1 MDKKWLLLKY
11 RSFFI
16 SVRKEF
22 LLMKT
27 LDLKKNNILNFEK
40 LEETEISNNMWEQ
53 DLIRSWKFLKM
64 THTLESRDILPELY
78 LHQEYNY
85 EYKEQEW
92 KYYDYVPDNEAVCIR
107 ALIDHK
113 KTKRK
118 VGNKEHNY

>member
-1 MDKKWLLLKY
+1 
-11 RSFFI
+11 
-16 SVRKEF
+16 
-22 LLMKT
+22 MKT

-113 KTKRK
+113 KQ
-118 VGNKEHNY
+118 KERWESKESYY